1 MYSEF
6 SPPLHFGQGNLSSRA
21 RSARFRSVSR
31 RPAWGC
37 RSPDDSR
44 LETDRR
50 HSLDLPVS
58 RYLAQRWRLRYLG
71 RGSGQTGCGLRRLA
85 LAHFR
90 WFCWSGWGRRRMP
103 GRRGG
108 VSREQRTDGRR
119 SENRPI
125 VGMATNRLKEGLP
138 ARRILTA
145 RTDCNVYVIDTHT
158 GAVRRIAVGLG
169 FHGLVSVPEDQPR
182 IHGQPP
188 L

>member
-1 MYSEF
+1 
-6 SPPLHFGQGNLSSRA
+6 
-21 RSARFRSVSR
+21 
-31 RPAWGC
+31 
-37 RSPDDSR
+37 
-44 LETDRR
+44 
-50 HSLDLPVS
+50 
-58 RYLAQRWRLRYLG
+58 
-71 RGSGQTGCGLRRLA
+71 
-85 LAHFR
+85 
-90 WFCWSGWGRRRMP
+90 MP

-188 L
+188 LTVCYLFRTGGEVTVLCRFTFPSWPRPAWQSRRG